1 MEKKK
6 PTMIII
12 MILLG
17 LLLTVWYTQPK
28 TPLTA
33 LENRYMGKKE
43 SVLRYSSLI
52 KQIDIDSKTSL
63 LFYYNGNR
71 NVNCAVVEKKI
82 SRYKIINVSA
92 ELSENKEVLRV
103 GLHGSAYDKGTKWIY
118 FGIIYDGSV
127 EKVVWNDIEATRFSS
142 LDLDMFYA
150 IGDGEFEG
158 EEYYIYDSNDNKLD
172 HHRLVK

>member
-6 PTMIII
+6 FTMIII
-12 MILLG
+12 LTLLG
-17 LLLTVWYTQPK
+17 LLFTVWYTQPK

-52 KQIDIDSKTSL
+52 KQIDIDSQTSL
-63 LFYYNGNR
+63 LFYYNGNQ
-71 NVNCAVVEKKI
+71 NVNCAVAEKKI
-82 SRYKIINVSA
+82 SGYRIVDVGAEVST
-92 ELSENKEVLRV
+92 NKEALRV

-118 FGIIYDGSV
+118 FGIIYDDSV

-150 IGDGEFEG
+150 VGYGKLEG
-158 EEYYIYDSNDNKLD
+158 GEYYIYDSNGNKLD
-172 HHRLVK
+172 HHRLVQ